1 MIWGSIVG
9 EATAFALRLQDTG
22 ATEAR
27 DTGAEGATEARSH
40 TGNRRSHQEPRRKKK
55 NNTLLSVI
63 RTLKMCLLRYNKS
76 EPHLRNTQVRPKAL
90 AGVHRSKHSKS
101 RDVFLFLQTQRYS
114 ESTVSEPT
122 ALRTSGAGLLDS
134 SLSVS
139 ELKHVK

>member
-1 MIWGSIVG
+1 MLYDYRTQEPQKPGTQ
-9 EATAFALRLQDTG
+9 EPKEPQKPG
-22 ATEAR
+22 ATQG
-27 DTGAEGATEARSH
+27 TVGATRNQGE
-40 TGNRRSHQEPRRKKK
+40 KK
-55 NNTLLSVI
+55 NTLLSVT

-101 RDVFLFLQTQRYS
+101 RDVFPFLFLQTQRYS

-134 SLSVS
+134 SLSVG
-139 ELKHVK
+139 ELKYLK

>member
-1 MIWGSIVG
+1 MLYDYRTQEPQKPGTQ
-9 EATAFALRLQDTG
+9 EPKEPQKPG
-22 ATEAR
+22 ATQG
-27 DTGAEGATEARSH
+27 TVGATRNQGE
-40 TGNRRSHQEPRRKKK
+40 KKK
-55 NNTLLSVI
+55 NTLLSVI